1 MIDFFFLLPSKGK
14 FLNGFNE
21 QLRQQA
27 DSVWRQID
35 GLSPFLLILG
45 LFLGVGLAVFY
56 YRGFNERPGRHYKM
70 KYWAIWALLSVII
83 TMVATIAI
91 EYVGVKTNLK
101 SGYAELYW
109 LCAINNALYAF
120 GFYLFTSVVWCNA
133 FPTNAYKFFKFK
145 L

>member
-1 MIDFFFLLPSKGK
+1 MIDFFFLLPAKGK

-27 DSVWRQID
+27 DNVWRQLD
-35 GLSPFLLILG
+35 GLSPVLLILG
-45 LFLGVGLAVFY
+45 LVLGVGLAVFY
-56 YRGFNERPGRHYKM
+56 YTGFNEKPGRHYKRR
-70 KYWAIWALLSVII
+70 YWLMWALLSFVLTMI
-83 TMVATIAI
+83 TTVAI

-109 LCAINNALYAF
+109 LCAINNAFYAF
-120 GFYLFTSVVWCNA
+120 VGYFVTSIVWCNA
-133 FPTNAYKFFKFK
+133 FPTNAYKLFKIK